1 MQFTGIK
8 IQFCTDW
15 VGENYAP
22 TVRTDWSC
30 GVLVLSKQGH
40 TTVCTCSALKNKR
53 RCVYTHRVVG
63 EYMPVHAPRMNPVV
77 IMVYLD

>member
-1 MQFTGIK
+1 MQFTGIV
-8 IQFCTDW
+8 IQFCIHW

-40 TTVCTCSALKNKR
+40 TTVAPSKTNGG
-53 RCVYTHRVVG
+53 VYTHRVVG
-63 EYMPVHAPRMNPVV
+63 AYMPVHAPRMNPAE